1 MLAASTTKKAL
12 IRRYDRE
19 TLAGYVNPASFL
31 QPEGVELLSD
41 QGQHLTCPLSRK
53 SSCVSFVREFEGAAE
68 PERQVF
74 QTRPKMAG
82 LWVSLR
88 FRDGET
94 LEGIIPNNLLL
105 LESNG
110 FTVIPP
116 DSFGNQQRV
125 WAAPRV
131 AGCGRGAGRG
141 GQSPEQAQDQGRPQ
155 RSRSG
160 CSMSRDRLTCNQIPV
175 TGILEFNTL
184 NRL

>member
-1 MLAASTTKKAL
+1 MAASTTKKAL

-41 QGQHLTCPLSRK
+41 QGHASIVPYPEIKL
-53 SSCVSFVREFEGAAE
+53 VAFVKEFEGAAE

-82 LWVSLR
+82 LWVNLR
-88 FRDGET
+88 FRDGGV
-94 LEGIIPNNLLL
+94 LEGIIPNNLML
-105 LESNG
+105 LEGSG

-125 WAAPRV
+125 WAPRGSLVSVEVLGVVGSPLKKRKAKPAPK
-131 AGCGRGAGRG
+131 
-141 GQSPEQAQDQGRPQ
+141 EQIGLFD
-155 RSRSG
+155 
-160 CSMSRDRLTCNQIPV
+160 
-175 TGILEFNTL
+175 E
-184 NRL
+184 

>member
-1 MLAASTTKKAL
+1 MAASTTKKAL

-41 QGQHLTCPLSRK
+41 QGHASIVPYPEIKL
-53 SSCVSFVREFEGAAE
+53 VAFVKEFEGAAE

-82 LWVSLR
+82 LWVNLR
-88 FRDGET
+88 FRDGGV
-94 LEGIIPNNLLL
+94 LEGIIPNNLML
-105 LESNG
+105 LEGSG

-125 WAAPRV
+125 WAPRASLVSVDVLGVVGSPLRKRKAKPAPK
-131 AGCGRGAGRG
+131 
-141 GQSPEQAQDQGRPQ
+141 EQIGLFD
-155 RSRSG
+155 
-160 CSMSRDRLTCNQIPV
+160 
-175 TGILEFNTL
+175 E
-184 NRL
+184 

>member
-1 MLAASTTKKAL
+1 MAASTTKKAL

-41 QGQHLTCPLSRK
+41 QGHASIVPYPEIKL
-53 SSCVSFVREFEGAAE
+53 VAFVKEFEGAAE

-82 LWVSLR
+82 LWVNLR
-88 FRDGET
+88 FRDGGV
-94 LEGIIPNNLLL
+94 LEGIIPNNLML
-105 LESNG
+105 LEGSG

-125 WAAPRV
+125 WAPRGSLVAVEVLGVVGSPLKKRKARPAPK
-131 AGCGRGAGRG
+131 
-141 GQSPEQAQDQGRPQ
+141 EQIGLFD
-155 RSRSG
+155 
-160 CSMSRDRLTCNQIPV
+160 
-175 TGILEFNTL
+175 E
-184 NRL
+184 